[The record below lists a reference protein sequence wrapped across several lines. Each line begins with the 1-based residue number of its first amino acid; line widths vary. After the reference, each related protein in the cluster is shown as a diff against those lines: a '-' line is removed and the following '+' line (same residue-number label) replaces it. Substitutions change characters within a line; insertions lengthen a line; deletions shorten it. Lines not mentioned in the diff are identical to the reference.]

1 LRGGVRITNEAVMR
15 WRENVEKKKVEMKK
29 EKERG
34 EIFKEL
40 SRAEYTG
47 VT

>member
-29 EKERG
+29 EKQRG
-34 EIFKEL
+34 EIL
-40 SRAEYTG
+40 RN
-47 VT
+47 